1 MNAVGLDGIGNL
13 NEVFVNHGHKCS
25 VVFGCEVT
33 KNLVERLNVIAA
45 VVGGQRNS
53 GEKHLDVGVAERS
66 EDGVE
71 VAAGL
76 VGRHSTKAVIAAK
89 FDQDDDGMELQ
100 YGAKAGDG
108 VFGGGPAGAQVRYF
122 VVVAALV

>member
-1 MNAVGLDGIGNL
+1 MNAVGLNSVGNF

-25 VVFGCEVT
+25 MVFGREVA
-33 KNLVERLNVIAA
+33 KNLVERVNIIAA

-53 GEKHLDVGVAERS
+53 GEKHLDVGIIERS

-71 VAAGL
+71 VATGL
-76 VGRHSTKAVIAAK
+76 VGRHSTKAVVAAK
-89 FDQDDDGMELQ
+89 FDNDNDRMELEYGMEV
-100 YGAKAGDG
+100 GDG
-108 VFGGGPAGAQVRYF
+108 VFGGGPAGAQVRHF